1 MSATPSRMTINR
13 DGTITGGPKPKA
25 KPKPKAN
32 AKVKPTISKPKSAAA
47 IERREK
53 RTMRLAEKKT
63 EGYIVKQA
71 PQKFEPDKNK
81 KPDDDDAVY
90 HPDAS

>member
-1 MSATPSRMTINR
+1 MAINK

-32 AKVKPTISKPKSAAA
+32 AKVKPTISKPKSEAA

-53 RTMRLAEKKT
+53 HTMRLAEKKT
-63 EGYIVKQA
+63 EGDIVKQA
-71 PQKFEPDKNK
+71 PHKFEPD
-81 KPDDDDAVY
+81 
-90 HPDAS
+90 